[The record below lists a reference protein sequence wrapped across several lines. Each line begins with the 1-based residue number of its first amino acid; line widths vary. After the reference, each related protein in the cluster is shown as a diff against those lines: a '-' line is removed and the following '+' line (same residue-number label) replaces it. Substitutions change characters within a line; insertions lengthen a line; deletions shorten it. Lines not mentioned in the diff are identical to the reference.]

1 MAFKMKPRPWMAYA
15 ARIVCCILM
24 FGCSYAL
31 LGGSTFA
38 LRMRDDAPIMALV
51 IGLSAFLAFMP
62 LLFGKRYLG
71 ALVASGFIIAGIG
84 AYWWTSI
91 PWDELI
97 KDSKFP
103 TQQKPRLLDYALV
116 ASPAV
121 VIALYA
127 VVSRPSMVRADLKA
141 RGADPDEIS
150 RAACAGFLSGAALLV
165 FCGALSVAFWAL
177 MASGLPF
184 RAFAPM
190 PVGLPALI
198 LVATLVVVAYALLA
212 RRLPRFRVPAVR
224 GRGLEAARDKV
235 SRRKARKAT
244 T

>member
-1 MAFKMKPRPWMAYA
+1 MAYGL
-15 ARIVCCILM
+15 RILCCVLM
-24 FGCSYAL
+24 FGCAYAL
-31 LGGSTFA
+31 IGGSTFA
-38 LRMRDDAPIMALV
+38 LRMRNDAPITGLV
-51 IGLSAFLAFMP
+51 LGVSAVLSFLP
-62 LLFGKRYLG
+62 LLFGRRYLG
-71 ALVASGFIIAGIG
+71 ALVVSGFLIAGIG
-84 AYWWTSI
+84 AYWWTTI

-103 TQQKPRLLDYALV
+103 VESRPRLLDYALV

-127 VVSRPSMVRADLKA
+127 AISRPSTLRADLRA
-141 RGADPDEIS
+141 RGADPDEIG
-150 RAACAGFLSGAALLV
+150 RAACASFLSGATLLV
-165 FCGALSVAFWAL
+165 VCGGLAVAFWAL

-198 LVATLVVVAYALLA
+198 VVATLVVVSYALLA
-212 RRLPRFRVPAVR
+212 RRLPRFRVPSAR
-224 GRGLEAARDKV
+224 GGRWAAARERLAK
-235 SRRKARKAT
+235 RKARKAT